1 MSRHEFRTPRHHG
14 HSMRA
19 QELSWRF
26 KSWISTDFD
35 TLAEYRRALQGLLA
49 QVEAAMVPPDP
60 QVVTLRDA
68 VARRIRHLPDI
79 APHHFQDVSEEVGPS
94 GRPTPWGPRRC
105 VNCRASDGSP
115 NLNRGVSHELQEAL
129 PAGLATRSQR
139 LEEQLAADV
148 ERDLAL
154 MRRTTRRFQ
163 HYNEADRTWLCDA
176 CFADLSK

>member
-1 MSRHEFRTPRHHG
+1 
-14 HSMRA
+14 MRA

-60 QVVTLRDA
+60 EVVTLRDA

-105 VNCRASDGSP
+105 VNCRASDGS
-115 NLNRGVSHELQEAL
+115 LNWGLYHELQEAL
-129 PAGLATRSQR
+129 PARPPATRVENVEEQLAT
-139 LEEQLAADV
+139 LAADV

-154 MRRTTRRFQ
+154 MRRATRRFQ

-176 CFADLSK
+176 CFAGLSQ